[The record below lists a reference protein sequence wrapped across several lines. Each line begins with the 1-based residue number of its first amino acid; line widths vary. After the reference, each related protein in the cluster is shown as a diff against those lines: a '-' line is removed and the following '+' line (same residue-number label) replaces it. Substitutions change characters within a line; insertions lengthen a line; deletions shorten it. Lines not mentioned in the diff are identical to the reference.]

1 MHWIIWSII
10 GLLVISYYIIRYKF
24 HWVYA
29 KNKEER
35 EDAKIRQK
43 FLFEKD
49 SDIGDYLEEMDRVQ
63 KKRKKKNLLK
73 SRKDKLDKIFK
84 KQK

>member
-1 MHWIIWSII
+1 
-10 GLLVISYYIIRYKF
+10 
-24 HWVYA
+24 VYA